1 MNGPDRLEYR
11 AMLYTSLL
19 QTASG
24 PMQAGDHPNRLLLA
38 SLLAGQRKALQVL
51 VEGRVA
57 AVKPIQAIGA
67 SQFADGLV
75 GWRAH
80 QPSNPGSDSSFWS
93 LGRGATG

>member
-38 SLLAGQRKALQVL
+38 SLLA
-51 VEGRVA
+51 
-57 AVKPIQAIGA
+57 
-67 SQFADGLV
+67 
-75 GWRAH
+75 
-80 QPSNPGSDSSFWS
+80 
-93 LGRGATG
+93 